1 MMSVPASAATPASVD
16 FFSGFVQVQGGCA
29 DVVGMSADR
38 RAEGA
43 IKMTPILRIATV
55 SAVGAGVLAVAAPA
69 WAASPA
75 PTLAYV
81 RGGDVYVATGSKAS
95 ALTSDHT
102 SARPRWSPDGKKIA
116 FRGGDCE
123 GVFDDCLTVATVATG
138 AEAAV
143 DAYGGGGEVRGG
155 FAVAPSWRPDGAR
168 LSWTAY
174 TEDSA
179 PVHVTEATPAGTG
192 RRTVG
197 APEDRELTYVGTGRA
212 VVTATHGGASWV
224 TLVDLGTGARTYL
237 RPGSQASPRPRVTR

>member
-1 MMSVPASAATPASVD
+1 MKVAGSGGTPVSLLPTSPCAGKPGRAD
-16 FFSGFVQVQGGCA
+16 AIGGIQST
-29 DVVGMSADR
+29 G
-38 RAEGA
+38 G
-43 IKMTPILRIATV
+43 
-55 SAVGAGVLAVAAPA
+55 
-69 WAASPA
+69 
-75 PTLAYV
+75 TLA
-81 RGGDVYVATGSKAS
+81 RRMKRDGTVARS
-95 ALTSDHT
+95 L
-102 SARPRWSPDGKKIA
+102 DGRKIA

-155 FAVAPSWRPDGAR
+155 FAVAPARRPDGAR

-197 APEDRELTYVGTGRA
+197 AP
-212 VVTATHGGASWV
+212 
-224 TLVDLGTGARTYL
+224 
-237 RPGSQASPRPRVTR
+237 ASPRPQVTR